1 MDTEIDKDL
10 PTSTSSLSSL
20 EQAALAETSSPVPAV
35 TDPCDEHPEN
45 LISITGSS
53 SKYKGYRDF
62 LCALWTGDPSITA
75 KFEYIPNIDQL
86 RAIFKLIKVVY
97 SDRTFRTAVREKLGW
112 DWEHVF
118 RMYVSCALDRTNN
131 SVSTAK

>member
-20 EQAALAETSSPVPAV
+20 EQAAPADSASAAPAV
-35 TDPCDEHPEN
+35 IDSCDEYPEN
-45 LISITGSS
+45 LISITGISG
-53 SKYKGYRDF
+53 KYDGYRDF

-86 RAIFKLIKVVY
+86 RAIDKLAELVY

-131 SVSTAK
+131 SVSTAT